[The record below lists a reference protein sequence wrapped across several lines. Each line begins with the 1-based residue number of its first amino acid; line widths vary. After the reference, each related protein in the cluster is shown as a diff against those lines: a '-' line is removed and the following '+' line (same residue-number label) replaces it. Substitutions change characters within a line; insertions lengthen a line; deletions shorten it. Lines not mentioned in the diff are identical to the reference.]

1 MFSVYTQ
8 DKIDQQKEKE
18 KADVIKMRGLGAD
31 PLKTDRN
38 KGKNK
43 RI

>member
-18 KADVIKMRGLGAD
+18 KADIVKMGGLAAD
-31 PLKTDRN
+31 PL
-38 KGKNK
+38 
-43 RI
+43 

>member
-8 DKIDQQKEKE
+8 DKIDEKLEKE

-31 PLKTDRN
+31 PLKSDRN
-38 KGKNK
+38 RGKN
-43 RI
+43 